1 MRFEKAVTV
10 HAPAEIVWGVMVDLE
25 SWPEMTRSMTSVERV
40 DDGPL
45 RVGSRVRISQPRLPD
60 ALWIITEWV
69 EGQRFVWE
77 TNGFGLWTAATH
89 SLLELPEETTLHLEI
104 EQAGLL
110 SVPVGLAFGP
120 LTNRYLDW
128 ESQGFKKRAEAVG

>member
-1 MRFEKAVTV
+1 MVPVPSGKRERSFYMPTAKDWADKRS
-10 HAPAEIVWGVMVDLE
+10 PSLAELE
-25 SWPEMTRSMTSVERV
+25 ELAALA
-40 DDGPL
+40 GPL